1 MDIAYKK
8 SFLKWFGQN
17 LKRARKESGYSQESL
32 SGIAGMDLSYYGAV
46 ERGERAITILKL
58 SQITNAL
65 DIPMRHLFSG
75 EPHYPLNKKKDKLEK
90 LIEFLRERESEDLE
104 LFIDVLPKLI
114 NWKLS
119 E

>member
-32 SGIAGMDLSYYGAV
+32 SEHAGMDLSYYGAV
-46 ERGERAITILKL
+46 ERGERAITIMKL

-65 DIPMRHLFSG
+65 GIPMRNLFSG
-75 EPHYPLNKKKDKLEK
+75 EPNYPLNEKKDRLEE
-90 LIEFLRERESEDLE
+90 LIEFLRERESKDLD
-104 LFIDVLPKLI
+104 LFIDILPKLI

-119 E
+119 K

>member
-65 DIPMRHLFSG
+65 DIPMRNLFSG
-75 EPHYPLNKKKDKLEK
+75 EPHYPLNKKKDKLEE